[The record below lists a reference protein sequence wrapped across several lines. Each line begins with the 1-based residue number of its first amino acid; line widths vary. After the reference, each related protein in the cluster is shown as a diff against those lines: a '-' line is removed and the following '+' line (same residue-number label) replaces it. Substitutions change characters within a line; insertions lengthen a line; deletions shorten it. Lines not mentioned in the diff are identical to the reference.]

1 MGAVGTGSQGKHRVY
16 RRSSGAEGQVVHGV
30 QASRGVEG

>member
-1 MGAVGTGSQGKHRVY
+1 MQWVQGVKEYIGY

-30 QASRGVEG
+30 QGSRGAEG